1 MEGDGEVMGIGI
13 GDLVQAER
21 LTGCQLDF
29 SNFPLSQDWV
39 IYLIRHVSDLVLAVG
54 SFLGDLRRGCLT
66 LLDFVFVR
74 PSVQCLLK
82 RALENLWTDSS

>member
-13 GDLVQAER
+13 GDLVQAEL

-29 SNFPLSQDWV
+29 SNFPLSQDWF

-54 SFLGDLRRGCLT
+54 GFLGDFWRGYLT
-66 LLDFVFVR
+66 LLELVFVR
-74 PSVQCLLK
+74 PSV
-82 RALENLWTDSS
+82 